1 MKCHKLVLNN
11 MNDDYEY
18 MKENILSYYVED
30 FELEI
35 ETKTI
40 SNYNY
45 SMVYN
50 FSLFLL
56 ELKQKPRYLKKT
68 TIYIYSNK
76 VYNLLYLLFTY
87 LCYPLAPVNII
98 LNNNNDIYLKTFYP

>member
-1 MKCHKLVLNN
+1 

-56 ELKQKPRYLKKT
+56 ELKQK
-68 TIYIYSNK
+68 
-76 VYNLLYLLFTY
+76 
-87 LCYPLAPVNII
+87 
-98 LNNNNDIYLKTFYP
+98 